1 MAKSMIS
8 VVVLNFNG
16 MRHLEGC
23 LSSLRSQTYK
33 DFEVIVVDNGSTD
46 GSVEFLEEEF
56 PDFRLVVNSSNLGFA
71 GGTNSGIRQAKGE
84 HVLTLNN
91 DTAADSRFIER
102 LAEPMGQD
110 PSIGMCAS
118 KMLFPDGRINSA
130 GICLSRSGAA
140 WDRGM
145 FEPDCCQYNQS
156 EEIFGPCA
164 GAALYRKSMLDE
176 IGLFDE
182 DFFLYME
189 DVDLAFRARLAGW
202 RCIYVPE
209 AVVYHHHGATAG
221 FGSDLSVYHG
231 NRNIIWYALKDF
243 PGKFLVGSLPW
254 ILGRTL
260 LVLPYYALK
269 GQGRII
275 LKSKADALTGAPR
288 MLRKRRRIV
297 RNAPEKEI
305 TRYIQMWSRIP
316 RE

>member
-1 MAKSMIS
+1 MIS

-16 MRHLEGC
+16 RQHLEGC
-23 LSSLRSQTYK
+23 LSSLRSQTCD
-33 DFEVIVVDNGSTD
+33 DFEVIVVDNCSAD
-46 GSVEFLEEEF
+46 GSVEFLKEKF
-56 PDFRLVVNSSNLGFA
+56 PEFRLVVNSSNLGFA
-71 GGTNSGIRQAKGE
+71 GGTNSGIRQARGE
-84 HVLTLNN
+84 HILTLNN
-91 DTAADSRFIER
+91 DTVADRRFIER
-102 LAEPMGQD
+102 LAEPMSQD

-145 FEPDCCQYNQS
+145 FERDSGQYNLA
-156 EEIFGPCA
+156 EEVFGPCA

-202 RCIYVPE
+202 RCVYVPD
-209 AVVYHHHGATAG
+209 AVVHHHHGATAG

-231 NRNIIWYALKDF
+231 NRNIIWYALKNF
-243 PGKFLVGSLPW
+243 PGGFLVRSLPW
-254 ILGRTL
+254 MLGRNL

-275 LKSKADALTGAPR
+275 LKSKADAVAGAPR
-288 MLRKRRRIV
+288 MLRKRGQLLRR
-297 RNAPEKEI
+297 AQEKEI
-305 TRYIQMWSRIP
+305 TRYIQTWSRIP
-316 RE
+316 RP